1 MLGYGS
7 NGFDLDTD
15 TLCMVKVTKNEA
27 QVHECLNEKKKLKQN
42 KTNNKKLPQKYSR
55 TPFPR
60 KKANISALLNLLKID
75 VFAKNKNP
83 TRSVWKGK

>member
-7 NGFDLDTD
+7 NDFDLDKD

-27 QVHECLNEKKKLKQN
+27 QVHECLNDKKLQQN

-60 KKANISALLNLLKID
+60 KKANRPALLNLLKIY
-75 VFAKNKNP
+75 VFAKKKP